1 MAPRG
6 IRYLCF
12 ALVGAVG
19 LWAQGDRAALTG
31 TISDSSGAVIPG
43 AKVTAT
49 NTGTN
54 ISNSMNSTDAG
65 AYTFAALPVGQY
77 SVRVEKEGFKP
88 TVRTGVTLNAGANVR
103 IDAQL
108 EVGTAQQT
116 IEVAAD
122 VEQLMTENAKTSVNV
137 SNKMVDEL
145 PLVVGGAMRSPF
157 DLATLTPEAK
167 NYGDNNFSIGGGQAA
182 SYGITLDGTS
192 AATTRALQTSWIS
205 YNAPSLEMI
214 TEFTVD
220 SNGFKAEYGHAAGG
234 LMSFVTKSGTND
246 FHGSAYEFL
255 RNDKLDA
262 RRFFEGRRGVYKQ
275 HNFGASAGG
284 PVWIP
289 KIINGKNKT
298 FFFAAYEGFRNRVGS
313 ATQTASVPA
322 EEMYRGDFSNWVN
335 AAGARIPIYDPATL
349 SADRRT
355 RQPFANNQVPA
366 ARFDPNSVKLMQV
379 YQSGPGGVLKPNNN
393 ARPGTSDYVRSNFFI
408 TQGVELNPWTKFDIK
423 GDHVFNE
430 KHRLSGFFGYHRIY
444 KNPGAAGAPNQLP
457 GYYTGYNDSRN
468 LSDVYRMS
476 WDWTIRPTLL
486 NRFYAGGNNWRE
498 SHYSP
503 NELLGNWKDKFC
515 LQNVPIC
522 NNNLSA
528 LGFSEYNGWGGTSN
542 NGSEN
547 TVFSFHDDLTWIKGK
562 HSFKFGGMFQR
573 NHYNGFGQQWDAG
586 FSNFSFVG
594 TGVPGET
601 NFNLAGGNSFASFLL
616 GQANN
621 GQIHTVRF
629 ISQQWP
635 YFAGFAQDDYK
646 LSRRLTVNVGLR
658 WETTLPPVESKD
670 RWSDFAPTRT
680 NPGAGGLPGALIFA
694 GTCQGCEGSRSLA
707 GANYKN
713 FGPRLGFAFS
723 LNDKTVIRSAYARAY
738 GAITTVTGSTHFLG
752 HVQIFDAIN
761 TTSGIEPAYRF
772 RDGFPTYPIPPFI
785 NPSFANGNNIPW
797 WQGSEATKPPV
808 NDTWTLS
815 IQRQL
820 PKNTLFELA
829 YNGMAGSALQSQ
841 NLQYN
846 QVPFSAFQQYGRAL
860 LNTNINDPAVVA
872 AGIRRPFPTF
882 NGSAAQALRP
892 FPQYQNID
900 TASGGGDHS
909 GHSSYHA
916 AMIRFD
922 KRTTSGL
929 TLQTSYVF
937 SKLITDSDSYWPG
950 ASSMDHY
957 NRRLEKSIGQFDV
970 THNFKLSYVYELPFG
985 KGRQFSVGGSKFA
998 DLVFGGWRIGAIHLY
1013 SNGLPVNLGAAVGF
1027 PIFNGSNRPQVPG
1040 YDGWQGAQAGSSF
1053 DPQTDRFFQPAT
1065 FFGAQP
1071 QDRLGNMTRFN
1082 PKLRLFPN
1090 YSENFSFAKTFALT
1104 EKIKMNLRWEAFNI
1118 FNRVRFGT
1126 GPNGLTNPNFG
1137 RLTGNQDI
1145 LLDPRRMQVALKLYW

>member
-1 MAPRG
+1 M
-6 IRYLCF
+6 F
-12 ALVGAVG
+12 
-19 LWAQGDRAALTG
+19 AQGDRGNITG
-31 TISDSSGAVIPG
+31 TVTDSTGAIVPG
-43 AKVTAT
+43 AKVTVTHTAT
-49 NTGTN
+49 NIQNTMTT
-54 ISNSMNSTDAG
+54 TDAG
-65 AYTFAALPVGQY
+65 LFNLVALQVGQY

-88 TVRTGVTLNAGANVR
+88 NVR
-103 IDAQL
+103 SGLSLAASATIRVDVSL

-116 IEVAAD
+116 VEVVAD

-157 DLATLTPEAK
+157 DLATLTPETK

-182 SYGITLDGTS
+182 SYGITLDGVS

-220 SNGFKAEYGHAAGG
+220 SNGFKAEFGHAAGG

-262 RRFFEGRRGVYKQ
+262 RRFFEAKRGVYKQ

-284 PVWIP
+284 PIYIP
-289 KIINGKNKT
+289 KLVNGKNKS

-313 ATQTASVPA
+313 STTTASVPT
-322 EEMYRGDFSNWVN
+322 EEMYRGDFSRWVN
-335 AAGARIPIYDPATL
+335 ASNTLIPIYDPATL
-349 SADRRT
+349 SADRST
-355 RQPFANNQVPA
+355 RQPFANNQVPT
-366 ARFDPNSVKLMQV
+366 ARFDPNSVKLMGV
-379 YQSGPGGVLKPNNN
+379 YQGGPGGVLKPNNG
-393 ARPGTSDYVRSNFFI
+393 AAPGTSAYVRTNFLI
-408 TQGVELNPWTKFDIK
+408 TQGVVLNPWTKFDVK

-444 KNPGAAGAPNQLP
+444 ENPGPFGAPNQLP

-498 SHYSP
+498 SHFSP

-515 LQNVPIC
+515 LNNVPIC

-528 LGFSEYNGWGGTSN
+528 VGFSEYNRWGGTSN

-547 TVFSFHDDLTWIKGK
+547 TVYAFHNDLTWIKGK
-562 HSFKFGGMFQR
+562 HTFKFGGMYQR

-586 FSNFSFVG
+586 FTNFSFTG
-594 TGVPGET
+594 TGRPGDP
-601 NFNLAGGNSFASFLL
+601 NFATAGGNSFASFLL
-616 GQANN
+616 GHANN

-635 YFAGFAQDDYK
+635 YFAGFAQDDFR
-646 LSRRLTVNVGLR
+646 LSKRLTLNIGLR

-670 RWSDFAPTRT
+670 RWSDFSPTRP
-680 NPGAGGLPGALIFA
+680 NPAADNIPGALVFA
-694 GTCQGCEGSRSLA
+694 GSCQGCEGTRSLA
-707 GANYKN
+707 DVNYKN
-713 FGPRLGFAFS
+713 FGPHVGLAYS
-723 LNDKTVIRSAYARAY
+723 LNDKTVIRSAYSRSF

-752 HVQIFDAIN
+752 HVQIFDAVN
-761 TTSGIEPAYRF
+761 FTSGIEPAYRF
-772 RDGFPTYPIPPFI
+772 RDGFPPYPIPPFI
-785 NPSFANGNNIPW
+785 NPSFGNGNNVPW
-797 WQGSEATKPPV
+797 WQGNEATKPPI

-820 PKNTLFELA
+820 PKNTLVEVA
-829 YNGMAGSALQSQ
+829 YNGLAGTALQSQ
-841 NLQYN
+841 NLIYN
-846 QVPFSAFQQYGRAL
+846 QVPFSQFQRYGRDL
-860 LNTNINDPAVVA
+860 LNRNINDPLVVA
-872 AGIRRPFPTF
+872 AGIRKPFTSF
-882 NGSAAQALRP
+882 NSSAAQALRP
-892 FPQYQNID
+892 FPQFQNID

-916 AMIRFD
+916 MMLRFD
-922 KRTTSGL
+922 KRTSSGL
-929 TLQTSYVF
+929 TLQTSYVL
-937 SKLITDSDSYWPG
+937 SKLLTDSDSYWPG
-950 ASSMDHY
+950 SSSIDHY
-957 NRRLEKSIGQFDV
+957 NRGLEKSIGQFDV
-970 THNFKLSYVYELPFG
+970 THNFKLSYIYELPFG
-985 KGRQFSVGGSKFA
+985 KGKAHTFGDNKVANFV
-998 DLVFGGWRIGAIHLY
+998 LGGWRVGAIHLY
-1013 SNGLPVNLGAAVGF
+1013 SSGLPVTIGAATNF
-1027 PIFNGSNRPQVPG
+1027 NIFNGGNRATIST
-1040 YDGWQGAQAGSSF
+1040 YDGWRGAQARSDF
-1053 DPQTDRFFQPAT
+1053 DPQTDRFFQPAS
-1065 FFGAQP
+1065 FFGPQP
-1071 QDRLGNMTRFN
+1071 NDRPGNATKYN
-1082 PKLRLFPN
+1082 PRLRLFPS
-1090 YSENFSFAKTFALT
+1090 YVENFSFAKTFGIT
-1104 EKIKMNLRWEAFNI
+1104 EKVRLNFRWEAFNL

>member
-1 MAPRG
+1 MKAR
-6 IRYLCF
+6 LLSAAACLF
-12 ALVGAVG
+12 LVSP
-19 LWAQGDRAALTG
+19 LFAQGDRGTFVG
-31 TISDSSGAVIPG
+31 TITDATGAVVPG
-43 AKVTAT
+43 ARISVTHAST
-49 NTGTN
+49 NV
-54 ISNSMNSTDAG
+54 STS
-65 AYTFAALPVGQY
+65 AASAESGDFSAVSLPVGIY
-77 SVRVEKEGFKP
+77 TIRVEKEGFKP
-88 TVRTGVTLNAGANVR
+88 SVRNGVTLAASATVR
-103 IDAQL
+103 VDFKL

-116 IEVAAD
+116 VEVNAD
-122 VEQLMTENAKTSVNV
+122 VEQLMTENAKTNVNV
-137 SNKMVDEL
+137 SNKLVDEL

-157 DLATLTPEAK
+157 DLATLTPETK

-234 LMSFVTKSGTND
+234 LMSFVTKSGTNE

-262 RRFFEGRRGVYKQ
+262 RRFFEAKRGVYKQ

-284 PVWIP
+284 PVYIP

-313 ATQTASVPA
+313 ATTSASVPA

-335 AAGARIPIYDPATL
+335 AAGVRIPIYDPTTL
-349 SADRRT
+349 SADRSS
-355 RQPFANNQVPA
+355 RQPFPNNQVPQ
-366 ARFDPNSVKLMQV
+366 ARFDPNSTKLLGV
-379 YQSGPGGVLKPNNN
+379 YQSGPGGVLKPNTG
-393 ARPGTSDYVRSNFFI
+393 AAPGTSAYVRSNFLI

-423 GDHVFNE
+423 GDHVFNSN
-430 KHRLSGFFGYHRIY
+430 HRLSGFFGYHRIY
-444 KNPGAAGAPNQLP
+444 KNPGAFGAPNQLP

-476 WDWTIRPTLL
+476 WDWTVRPTLL

-515 LQNVPIC
+515 LNNVPIC

-562 HSFKFGGMFQR
+562 HTFKFGGMFQR

-586 FSNFSFVG
+586 FSNFSFTG
-594 TGVPGET
+594 TGRPGDT
-601 NFNLAGGNSFASFLL
+601 NFSTAGGNSFASFLL
-616 GQANN
+616 GHVNN

-635 YFAGFAQDDYK
+635 YFAGFAQDDYR
-646 LSRRLTVNVGLR
+646 LSRRLTLNVGLR

-670 RWSDFAPTRT
+670 RWSDFSPTRP
-680 NPGAGGLPGALIFA
+680 NPAADNIPGALVFA
-694 GTCQGCEGSRSLA
+694 GTYQGAEGTRSLA
-707 GANYKN
+707 GSYYRA
-713 FGPRLGFAFS
+713 FGPHIGFAFS
-723 LNDKTVIRSAYARAY
+723 MNDKTVVRSAYSRSF

-752 HVQIFDAIN
+752 HVQIFDAVN
-761 TTSGIEPAYRF
+761 FSSGIEPAYQF
-772 RDGFPTYPIPPFI
+772 RNGFPTYPIPPFI
-785 NPSFANGNNIPW
+785 NPSFGNGNNVPW
-797 WQGSEATKPPV
+797 WQGNEATKPPV

-820 PKNTLFELA
+820 PSNTLVEVA
-829 YNGMAGSALQSQ
+829 YNGLAGSHLQSQ
-841 NLQYN
+841 NLVYN
-846 QVPFSAFQQYGRAL
+846 QVPFSAFQRYGRDL
-860 LNTNINDPAVVA
+860 MNRNINDPLVVA
-872 AGIRRPFPTF
+872 TGVRKPFSSF
-882 NGSAAQALRP
+882 NSTLAQALRP

-909 GHSSYHA
+909 GHSTYHA
-916 AMIRFD
+916 LMLRMD
-922 KRTTSGL
+922 KRASSGL
-929 TLQTSYVF
+929 TVQTSYVL
-937 SKLITDSDSYWPG
+937 SKILTDSDSYWPG
-950 ASSMDHY
+950 AASLDHY
-957 NRRLEKSIGQFDV
+957 NRRLEKSIGQFDA
-970 THNFKLSYVYELPFG
+970 THNFKLSYIYELPFG
-985 KGRQFSVGGSKFA
+985 KGKRYALGGSKIA
-998 DLVFGGWRIGAIHLY
+998 DVLFGGWRVSAIHLY
-1013 SNGLPVNLGAAVGF
+1013 SSGLPVTIGAAVGF
-1027 PIFNGSNRPQVPG
+1027 PIFNGSNRATASTFE
-1040 YDGWQGAQAGSSF
+1040 GWRGAQAGSQF
-1053 DPQTDRFFQPAT
+1053 DPQTDRFFQPAS
-1065 FFGAQP
+1065 FFGVQP
-1071 QDRLGNMTRFN
+1071 QDRLGNITRFN
-1082 PKLRLFPN
+1082 PKLRLFPS
-1090 YSENFSFAKTFALT
+1090 YAENFSFAKTFGLT
-1104 EKIKMNLRWEAFNI
+1104 EKIRMNFRWEAFNL

>member
-1 MAPRG
+1 M
-6 IRYLCF
+6 
-12 ALVGAVG
+12 
-19 LWAQGDRAALTG
+19 
-31 TISDSSGAVIPG
+31 PG
-43 AKVTAT
+43 ARVTVTQSAT
-49 NTGTN
+49 NVATN
-54 ISNSMNSTDAG
+54 HTSAESGDFSAVN
-65 AYTFAALPVGQY
+65 LPVGVYQI
-77 SVRVEKEGFKP
+77 RVEKEGFKP
-88 TVRTGVTLNAGANVR
+88 SVRNGVTLAAAATIRV
-103 IDAQL
+103 DFQM

-116 IEVAAD
+116 VEVTAD

-157 DLATLTPEAK
+157 DLATLTPESK

-182 SYGITLDGTS
+182 GYGITLDGVS

-262 RRFFEGRRGVYKQ
+262 RRFFERQRGVYKQ

-284 PVWIP
+284 PVYIP
-289 KIINGKNKT
+289 KVFNGRNKT

-313 ATQTASVPA
+313 ATTSASVPT

-335 AAGARIPIYDPATL
+335 AGGNRITIYDPATL

-355 RQPFANNQVPA
+355 RQPFANNQVPS
-366 ARFDPNSVKLMQV
+366 ARFDSNAVKLMNV
-379 YQSGPGGVLKPNNN
+379 YQSGPGGVLKPNNG
-393 ARPGTSDYVRSNFFI
+393 ARPGTSDYVRSNFLI

-423 GDHVFNE
+423 GDHIFNE

-444 KNPGAAGAPNQLP
+444 KNPGAFGAPNQLP
-457 GYYTGYNDSRN
+457 GFYTGYNDSRN
-468 LSDVYRMS
+468 LSDIYRLS

-503 NELLGNWKDKFC
+503 NELIGGWQNKFC

-522 NNNLSA
+522 DNNLSSV
-528 LGFSEYNGWGGTSN
+528 GFSEYTQWGGTSN

-547 TVFSFHDDLTWIKGK
+547 TVYAFHNDLTWIKGK
-562 HSFKFGGMFQR
+562 HTFKFGGMFQR

-586 FSNFSFVG
+586 FSNFSFAG
-594 TGVPGET
+594 TGIPGET
-601 NFNLAGGNSFASFLL
+601 NFNLAGGSSFASFLL

-635 YFAGFAQDDYK
+635 YFAGFAQDDFR
-646 LSRRLTVNVGLR
+646 LSRRLTLNLGLR

-670 RWSDFAPTRT
+670 RWSDFSPTRP
-680 NPGAGGLPGALIFA
+680 NPAADNRPGALIFA
-694 GTCQGCEGSRSLA
+694 GGYPGAEGSRSLA
-707 GANYKN
+707 GANYRN
-713 FGPRLGFAFS
+713 FGPHIGLALS
-723 LNDKTVIRSAYARAY
+723 LNDKTVVRSAYSRSY

-752 HVQIFDAIN
+752 HVQIFDAVN
-761 TTSGIEPAYRF
+761 FSSGIEPAYQF
-772 RDGFPTYPIPPFI
+772 SAGFPAYPVPPFI

-815 IQRQL
+815 IQRQM
-820 PKNTLFELA
+820 PKNFLVEAA
-829 YNGMAGSALQSQ
+829 YNGLAGSALQSQ

-846 QVPFSAFQQYGRAL
+846 QVPFSFFQRYGREL
-860 LNTNINDPAVVA
+860 MNSNINSAAAVS
-872 AGIRRPFPTF
+872 AGLGRPFSSF
-882 NGSAAQALRP
+882 NSTVAQSLRP

-916 AMIRFD
+916 MMLRLD
-922 KRTTSGL
+922 KRTSGGL
-929 TLQTSYVF
+929 TFQTSYVL
-937 SKLITDSDSYWPG
+937 SKLLTDSDSYWPG
-950 ASSMDHY
+950 ASSLDHY

-970 THNFKLSYVYELPFG
+970 THNFKLSYLYELPFG
-985 KGRQFSVGGSKFA
+985 KGKRYASRSGLLNYLVG
-998 DLVFGGWRIGAIHLY
+998 DWRIGAIHLY
-1013 SNGLPVNLGAAVGF
+1013 SNGLPVGLGAAVGF
-1027 PIFNGSNRPQVPG
+1027 PIFNGSNRATVAG
-1040 YDGWQGAQAGSSF
+1040 YDGWGGAPANTF
-1053 DPQTDRFFQPAT
+1053 DPQNDRFFQPAS
-1065 FFGAQP
+1065 FFGTQP
-1071 QDRLGNMTRFN
+1071 QDRLGNATRFN
-1082 PKLRLFPN
+1082 PRLRLFPS
-1090 YSENFSFAKTFALT
+1090 YTENFSFAKTFPIT
-1104 EKIKMNLRWEAFNI
+1104 EKVRLNFRWEAFNL

-1145 LLDPRRMQVALKLYW
+1145 LNDPRRMQVAAKIYW